1 VDGDLWVGRLRTLAV
16 GLVAALDKADAV
28 LGEVTERVDHRVHGV
43 HGERDLEASFL
54 FALLTRRL
62 GAAGFAR
69 ASRRT
74 LYLKMDR
81 SAFCTGPGWSTSD
94 RIKIVV

>member
-43 HGERDLEASFL
+43 HGERDLEASPLRFDDG
-54 FALLTRRL
+54 TSGRL
-62 GAAGFAR
+62 GASGFAR
-69 ASRRT
+69 ASRPT
-74 LYLKMDR
+74 LSVLMMDR
-81 SAFCTGPGWSTSD
+81 PAFCTGSG
-94 RIKIVV
+94 